1 MGADYLKPQIL
12 EKMKHQT
19 RQKLTKD
26 MQNARRRMQRETPG
40 SDQWWVAYYDLRKAE
55 SLAN

>member
-1 MGADYLKPQIL
+1 MTR
-12 EKMKHQT
+12 QT
-19 RQKLTKD
+19 RQKLIRD
-26 MQNARRRMQRETPG
+26 MQNARRRMQREIPG